1 MPAKK
6 HRKELSAT
14 MITRLKAPVA
24 EPGAKHPPRL
34 WVADSIVPGFG
45 VRVTDKGSKTFV
57 LRIRYPGQSSASW
70 REIGKVGGIELAD
83 ARDKARGW
91 LKLIAE
97 GKDPANVEAE
107 QRRSQVAK
115 DANTVNAVLD
125 AFERDHVEG
134 LRSGDQVKAA
144 FTNHVRPRIGE
155 KSIYELKRSDIT
167 TMLNEIAAEISKATG
182 AKDGKVKDG
191 KVMADRVLAH
201 VRKASNWQMVQD
213 DDFKSPIVRG
223 MAKTKP
229 KERARKRILADDE
242 IRDVWAAL
250 EQIEQP
256 ACYPR
261 YVKSL
266 LLAMTRRNESARMHT
281 DELEG
286 DLWTIPGAR
295 YKNKLDHV
303 IPVTSALRELIGERP
318 AGCKGNSW
326 YVFSTTTNGGQ
337 LDGSKAFG
345 GFSKAKKELD
355 RIVAKI
361 RKAEGRAPIKQWQL
375 HDLRRTGRSLMSRA
389 KVDADHAERCM
400 GHVIGGV
407 RETYDRYEYLDEKR
421 KAFEALASML
431 DMILNPPADNVVQ
444 MRTEVVG

>member
-6 HRKELSAT
+6 HRKELTAT
-14 MITRLKAPVA
+14 MIGKLKAPGV
-24 EPGAKHPPRL
+24 GRL
-34 WVADSIVPGFG
+34 WVADSLVPGFG
-45 VRVTDKGSKTFV
+45 VRVTDKGMKTFV
-57 LRIRYPGQSSASW
+57 LRTRYPGEANASR
-70 REIGKVGGIELAD
+70 RELGKVGTMELAD

-97 GKDPANVEAE
+97 GKDPARVEE
-107 QRRSQVAK
+107 ENRRSQLRKGAT
-115 DANTVNAVLD
+115 TVNAVLD
-125 AFERDHVEG
+125 AFEKDHVEG

-144 FTNHVRPRIGE
+144 FTNHVRPRIGAR
-155 KSIYELKRSDIT
+155 SIYDLKRSDIT
-167 TMLNEIAAEISKATG
+167 AMLNEIKAESG
-182 AKDGKVKDG
+182 P
-191 KVMADRVLAH
+191 VMADRVLAH
-201 VRKASNWQMVQD
+201 VRKAFNWQMIQD
-213 DDFKSPIVRG
+213 DEFKSPIVRG

-229 KERARKRILADDE
+229 KERARKRVLADDE

-281 DELEG
+281 DELES
-286 DLWTIPGAR
+286 DLWIIPGSR
-295 YKNKLDHV
+295 YKNKQDHV
-303 IPVTSALRELIGERP
+303 IPITPAIRELIGEKP
-318 AGCKGNSW
+318 AGCNGNSW
-326 YVFSTTTNGGQ
+326 FVFSTTHGAKPF
-337 LDGSKAFG
+337 S

-431 DMILNPPADNVVQ
+431 DIILNPPADNVVP

>member
-6 HRKELSAT
+6 HRKELTVT
-14 MITRLKAPVA
+14 MIDRLKAPA
-24 EPGAKHPPRL
+24 AGRL
-34 WVADSIVPGFG
+34 WVADSVVPGFG
-45 VRVTDKGSKTFV
+45 VRVTDKGAKTFV
-57 LRIRYPGQSSASW
+57 LRTRYPGETNASR
-70 REIGKVGGIELAD
+70 REISKVGEIDLAE
-83 ARDKARGW
+83 ARDKARNW
-91 LKLIAE
+91 LKLIGE
-97 GKDPANVEAE
+97 GKDPAQVEAE

-115 DANTVNAVLD
+115 DATTVNAVLD
-125 AFERDHVEG
+125 AFEKDHVEG

-144 FTNHVRPRIGE
+144 FTNHVRPRIGDR
-155 KSIYELKRSDIT
+155 SIYDLKRSDIT
-167 TMLNEIAAEISKATG
+167 TMLNEIKAESG
-182 AKDGKVKDG
+182 P
-191 KVMADRVLAH
+191 VMADRVLAH
-201 VRKASNWQMVQD
+201 VRKAFNWQMIQD
-213 DDFKSPIVRG
+213 DEFKSPIVRG

-229 KERARKRILADDE
+229 KERRRKRILADDE
-242 IRDVWAAL
+242 IRDVWKAL

-281 DELEG
+281 DELES
-286 DLWTIPGAR
+286 DLWVIPAAR
-295 YKNKLDHV
+295 YKNKQDHV
-303 IPVTSALRELIGERP
+303 IPITPAIRELIGEKP
-318 AGCKGNSW
+318 AGCDGNSW
-326 YVFSTTTNGGQ
+326 FVFSTTHGAKPF
-337 LDGSKAFG
+337 S

-355 RIVAKI
+355 RLVDKI
-361 RKAEGRAPIKQWQL
+361 RKAEGRAPMKQWQL

-431 DMILNPPADNVVQ
+431 DMILNPPADNVVP
-444 MRTEVVG
+444 MRAEALS

>member
-6 HRKELSAT
+6 HRTELSAT
-14 MITRLKAPVA
+14 AITKLKAPA
-24 EPGAKHPPRL
+24 KKPGAKAAPRL

-45 VRVTDKGSKTFV
+45 VRVTDKGAKTFV
-57 LRIRYPGQSSASW
+57 LRTRYPGEANAGR
-70 REIGKVGGIELAD
+70 RELGKVGKIDLAD
-83 ARDKARGW
+83 ARDKARAW

-97 GKDPANVEAE
+97 GKDPADVEE
-107 QRRSQVAK
+107 QQRRAQVKKGAT
-115 DANTVNAVLD
+115 TVNAVLD
-125 AFERDHVEG
+125 SFEKDHVEG

-144 FTNHVRPRIGE
+144 FTNHVRPRIGDR
-155 KSIYELKRSDIT
+155 SIYDLKRSDIT
-167 TMLNEIAAEISKATG
+167 TMLNEIKAESG
-182 AKDGKVKDG
+182 P
-191 KVMADRVLAH
+191 VMADRVLAH
-201 VRKASNWQMVQD
+201 VRKAFNWQMVQD
-213 DDFKSPIVRG
+213 DEFKSPIVRG

-261 YVKSL
+261 YIRSL
-266 LLAMTRRNESARMHT
+266 LLAMTRRNESAWMHT
-281 DELEG
+281 DEMES
-286 DLWTIPGAR
+286 DLWVIPGSR
-295 YKNKLDHV
+295 YKNKQDHV
-303 IPVTSALRELIGERP
+303 IPITPAIRELIGEKP
-318 AGCKGNSW
+318 AGCASNSW
-326 YVFSTTTNGGQ
+326 FVFSTTHGAKPF
-337 LDGSKAFG
+337 S

-355 RIVAKI
+355 RHVDKI
-361 RKAEGRAPIKQWQL
+361 RKAEGRAPMKQWQL

-431 DMILNPPADNVVQ
+431 DMILNPPLDNVVP
-444 MRTEVVG
+444 MHAEALP